1 LLEQDNRPDIVISC
15 LPLFPSVDFLQGS
28 KHNHPSGLRGR
39 EFFMKLFGVKSPHGP
54 LRGAAAV
61 LLSCWAGFAVAAD
74 IHYPQNTSVA
84 FDVHLANGW
93 NADPD
98 VTTNLKLTAPDSSS
112 VISLLLAAQD
122 APTAAQ
128 TPDQFAN
135 QALMSGNAAAFT
147 KKEPAS
153 ISGIAAEA
161 YFSQMPGS
169 NNIPLNITLILIKPL
184 GNYVVTE
191 MIVARAQLNDAE
203 QASLDAMMKGINLT
217 QGK

>member
-1 LLEQDNRPDIVISC
+1 
-15 LPLFPSVDFLQGS
+15 
-28 KHNHPSGLRGR
+28 
-39 EFFMKLFGVKSPHGP
+39 MKFFGVKSLHEP
-54 LRGAAAV
+54 LRGAAIL

-74 IHYPQNTSVA
+74 IHYPQNSPIA

-93 NADPD
+93 TANPD
-98 VTTNLKLTAPDSSS
+98 MTTNLKLTAPDNSS

-135 QALMSGNAAAFT
+135 QALMSGDAAAFT
-147 KKEPAS
+147 KKESAS

-161 YFSQMPGS
+161 YFSQMSGS
-169 NNIPLNITLILIKPL
+169 DNMPLNITLILIKPL
-184 GNYVVTE
+184 GNYLVME
-191 MIVARAQLNDAE
+191 MIVARNQLNDAE

>member
-1 LLEQDNRPDIVISC
+1 
-15 LPLFPSVDFLQGS
+15 
-28 KHNHPSGLRGR
+28 
-39 EFFMKLFGVKSPHGP
+39 MKLFGVKSPHGP
-54 LRGAAAV
+54 LRGAAVV
-61 LLSCWAGFAVAAD
+61 LLSCWAGSAVAAD
-74 IHYPQNTSVA
+74 IHYPQNTSFA

-93 NADPD
+93 NANPD
-98 VTTNLKLTAPDSSS
+98 MTTNLNLTAPDTSSA
-112 VISLLLAAQD
+112 ISLTLAAQD

-135 QALMSGNAAAFT
+135 QVLMGSNAAAFT

-153 ISGIAAEA
+153 ISGVAAQA

-184 GNYVVTE
+184 GKYLVSE
-191 MIVARAQLNDAE
+191 MIVARTQLNDAE

>member
-1 LLEQDNRPDIVISC
+1 
-15 LPLFPSVDFLQGS
+15 
-28 KHNHPSGLRGR
+28 
-39 EFFMKLFGVKSPHGP
+39 MKLFGVKSPRRS
-54 LRGAAAV
+54 LRGATIF
-61 LLSCWAGFAVAAD
+61 LLSCWAGIAVAAD

-98 VTTNLKLTAPDSSS
+98 MTTSLNLTAPDTSSF
-112 VISLLLAAQD
+112 ISLTLATQD

-147 KKEPAS
+147 KKETAS
-153 ISGIAAEA
+153 ISGVAAEA
-161 YFSQMPGS
+161 YFSQLQGS
-169 NNIPLNITLILIKPL
+169 NNIPLNVTLILIKPL
-184 GNYVVTE
+184 GKYLVSET
-191 MIVARAQLNDAE
+191 IVSRTQLNDAE